1 MEGLP
6 GQKGQKGESG
16 PLGPNGPKGD
26 RVSDFINTCPITKS
40 VGYMIDNSS
49 DLN

>member
-6 GQKGQKGESG
+6 GQKGQKGEAG

-26 RVSDFINTCPITKS
+26 RVSDFINTCPMTHHQ
-40 VGYMIDNSS
+40 VCRLYDR
-49 DLN
+49 

>member
-16 PLGPNGPKGD
+16 PLGPLGPKGD
-26 RVSDFINTCPITKS
+26 RVSDFMNTCPLTHHQLCRLYDTSK
-40 VGYMIDNSS
+40 
-49 DLN
+49 